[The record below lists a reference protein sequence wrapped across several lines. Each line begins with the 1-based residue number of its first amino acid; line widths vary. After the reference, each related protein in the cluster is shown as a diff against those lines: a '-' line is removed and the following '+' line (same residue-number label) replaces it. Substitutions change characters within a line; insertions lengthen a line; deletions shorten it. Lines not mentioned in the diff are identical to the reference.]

1 MTTDNPKLN
10 KLGTFFVAEQQS
22 GTVWRP
28 AAAPV
33 KVLRFAMLFQ
43 GVLLLILSACATA
56 PQPALPTLAPT
67 AVPPAIATVATN
79 PSASALPPPTL
90 TVPATAVPPTETPV
104 INLENV
110 APTAVPTAISMATD
124 TAVPSPSPETSSAFP
139 TTAVSS
145 SSLSVIGNSVQGRPI
160 LNYQFGNGL
169 TQVIF
174 VGGIHGGYE
183 WNTIL
188 LAYEIIDHYT
198 TNPQL
203 IPSDLTVH
211 IIPSANPD
219 GQYLVTNQSERFLP
233 SDVAADT
240 VPGRFNANN
249 VDLNRNW
256 DCQWQPTA
264 VWRDVTV
271 SGGPRPFSEPES
283 IVLRDFILPKDPAIV
298 VFWHSAANGVF
309 AAGCPDTHAPSLAL
323 ANVYGQAA
331 NYPVYERFTSYEITG
346 DAGDWL
352 ATQNIPSISVEL
364 QNHQSLDLSQNLNGV
379 QATLDYLAGP

>member
-10 KLGTFFVAEQQS
+10 KPGTRQS
-22 GTVWRP
+22 GAVWKP
-28 AAAPV
+28 AAAAV
-33 KVLRFAMLFQ
+33 KVLRFVLLLH

-56 PQPALPTLAPT
+56 SQPALPTLAPT
-67 AVPPAIATVATN
+67 AVPPGIASEATN
-79 PSASALPPPTL
+79 PSASAPPPPTL
-90 TVPATAVPPTETPV
+90 TVPATAVPPTNTPV

-110 APTAVPTAISMATD
+110 APTTVPTATFTATD
-124 TAVPSPSPETSSAFP
+124 TAVATPSPDTSSALP
-139 TTAVSS
+139 TTAVTTPTISTIGSS
-145 SSLSVIGNSVQGRPI
+145 VLGRPI
-160 LNYQFGNGL
+160 LNYQFGNGP

-188 LAYEIIDHYT
+188 LAYKIIDHYT
-198 TNPQL
+198 ANPQL

-219 GQYLVTNQSERFLP
+219 GQFLITNQDGRFQP

-264 VWRDVTV
+264 VWRDVEV
-271 SGGPRPFSEPES
+271 SGGPRPFSEPEN
-283 IVLRDFILPKDPAIV
+283 IVLRDFILPKAPAIV

-323 ANVYGQAA
+323 ADVYGQAA

-352 ATQNIPSISVEL
+352 STQGIPSISIEL
-364 QNHQSLDLSQNLNGV
+364 QNHQSLDLPQNLNGV
-379 QATLDYLAGP
+379 QATLDHLAQP

>member
-1 MTTDNPKLN
+1 MKRKRSGAAGWLVTAIWGLN
-10 KLGTFFVAEQQS
+10 AVGLV
-22 GTVWRP
+22 
-28 AAAPV
+28 
-33 KVLRFAMLFQ
+33 
-43 GVLLLILSACATA
+43 GVLAGALLFNTPQERVSQPKGLELAIGAT
-56 PQPALPTLAPT
+56 PSPT
-67 AVPPAIATVATN
+67 ARPGIYYLPSVTPN
-79 PSASALPPPTL
+79 PLTTPIEAYNTPTPFVLPQGPRP
-90 TVPATAVPPTETPV
+90 
-104 INLENV
+104 I
-110 APTAVPTAISMATD
+110 IIGYS
-124 TAVPSPSPETSSAFP
+124 
-139 TTAVSS
+139 VS
-145 SSLSVIGNSVQGRPI
+145 GRP
-160 LNYQFGNGL
+160 LEVYKFRQGER
-169 TQVIF
+169 QVMIAA
-174 VGGIHGGYE
+174 GIHGGYE

-198 TNPQL
+198 ANPQL
-203 IPSDLTVH
+203 IPSNLTVH

-219 GQYLVTNQSERFLP
+219 GQFLITNQSERFQP
-233 SDVAADT
+233 SDVVGDT

-256 DCQWQPTA
+256 NCQWQPTA

-271 SGGPRPFSEPES
+271 NGGPRPFSEPES